1 MPQLPLV
8 SIIQPMTTEDF
19 QNEIK
24 NITRQLVDSYG
35 AKKIILFG
43 SAARGEFSEDSDLD
57 FLILKDSVPHLGK
70 DRLLELD
77 RLIKYHLPTD
87 MLVYR
92 TDEFEAL
99 QRGGDPF
106 IQQILKEGKVLHG

>member
-1 MPQLPLV
+1 
-8 SIIQPMTTEDF
+8 MTTKDF
-19 QNEIK
+19 QNEIN
-24 NITRQLVDSYG
+24 NITRQLVENYG
-35 AKKIILFG
+35 AKKVILFG
-43 SAARGEFSEDSDLD
+43 SAAWGVFSEDSDLD
-57 FLILKDSVPHLGK
+57 FLILKDDIPHYGK

-77 RLIKYHLPTD
+77 RLIQYHLPTD

-99 QRGGDPF
+99 QKGGDPF